1 MKKYIFISLSL
12 IISYHINAQ
21 SIFTLPIAGNYGKD
35 WFIVNHVDEDTTS
48 GFSDAFCGTK
58 SYNGHY
64 GTDFVIRNFN
74 HMDVGVNILAPADGQ
89 VFITKDGLFD
99 RNKKSVIANGFGN
112 YIGIKHTIN
121 GQNYFT
127 YYAHLKKGSLKV
139 DSGDMVTQGQVLAQV
154 GSSGN
159 SEDPHLHFE
168 VYNDTI
174 VLDPWDAPCQFT
186 PNTTLWMNP
195 PAYDTTFAIIR
206 QGAFTQDFVPFLD
219 TIRESASIQSPSY
232 LGRFWADTSKT
243 YRSVWLLA
251 KGVRKNDT
259 ISAVWTSS
267 GSFSSTYQ
275 YVADKDYWYFYFW
288 DFVPEDSIPQD
299 SKSQT
304 QTFFYRNGERIG
316 TDISFYLLI
325 SVPEISKYFTLAQTP
340 QGLEIK
346 ANGGQSVSGAEG
358 FTLLG
363 QKTKI
368 QLQQTAAN
376 TWLIER
382 SDAKQPLV
390 LRVMT
395 NKGVLSHKWMP
406 IY

>member
-1 MKKYIFISLSL
+1 MRNTFLALAILFSLAIS
-12 IISYHINAQ
+12 AQ
-21 SIFTLPIAGNYGKD
+21 SVFTIPIEGTYGKD
-35 WFIVNHVDEDTTS
+35 WFIVNHVDEDTTAN
-48 GFSDAFCGTK
+48 FRDAFCGTK

-74 HMDVGVNILAPADGQ
+74 QMDVGVNILAPADGQ
-89 VFITKDGLFD
+89 VFVVLDGLFD

-174 VLDPWDAPCQFT
+174 VLDPWEAPCQFT
-186 PNTTLWMNP
+186 PNTTLWVNP
-195 PAYDTTFAIIR
+195 PAYDTTFAIINY
-206 QGAFTQDFVPFLD
+206 GAFQEDFMPFLD
-219 TIRESASIQSPSY
+219 TIREPKGLDNSY
-232 LGRFWADTSKT
+232 LGYYNADTSKAFRT
-243 YRSVWLLA
+243 VWFLA

-259 ISAVWTSS
+259 IKSVWSWNTS
-267 GSFSSTYQ
+267 FISSYQ
-275 YVADKDYWYFYFW
+275 YIADKDYWYFYFW
-288 DFVPEDSIPQD
+288 DFIVEDSIKQKNYPFT
-299 SKSQT
+299 QT
-304 QTFFYRNGERIG
+304 QFFLNGQSIG
-316 TDISFYLLI
+316 SRVQMHNLV
-325 SVPEISKYFTLAQTP
+325 SVPEISKQFTIAQTP
-340 QGLEIK
+340 QGLELK
-346 ANGGQSVSGAEG
+346 ANGNQNISRVEG

-363 QKTKI
+363 QKTKV
-368 QLQQTAAN
+368 QLEQTAAN
-376 TWLIER
+376 TWLIRR
-382 SDAKQPLV
+382 SDATQPLF
-390 LRVMT
+390 LQLET
-395 NKGVLSHKWMP
+395 NNGTFSHKWMP